1 MSCVFYIRFVIIL
14 APCAAVHKL
23 IILIM
28 IINSYRA
35 VAFGVNIN
43 GFAPRLFI
51 YKIIYIC
58 ACSDICIQK
67 SAYCF
72 ALQWALAVNICIVLK
87 LKIAFNADR
96 CPDSSAHNNKVN
108 ICRKRQ
114 SDFNLCFSSKR
125 ICRFLIT
132 FYKTKTVIS
141 CIREARCYDTCFV
154 C

>member
-35 VAFGVNIN
+35 VTFGVNIN
-43 GFAPRLFI
+43 CFAPRLFI
-51 YKIIYIC
+51 YKIIYTC

-72 ALQWALAVNICIVLK
+72 ALQGALAVNICIILK
-87 LKIAFNADR
+87 LKITFHTDR
-96 CPDSSAHNNKVN
+96 CPDSSVHNNKIN
-108 ICRKRQ
+108 ICRKCQ
-114 SDFNLCFSSKR
+114 SDFNLRFSRK
-125 ICRFLIT
+125 
-132 FYKTKTVIS
+132 
-141 CIREARCYDTCFV
+141 
-154 C
+154 